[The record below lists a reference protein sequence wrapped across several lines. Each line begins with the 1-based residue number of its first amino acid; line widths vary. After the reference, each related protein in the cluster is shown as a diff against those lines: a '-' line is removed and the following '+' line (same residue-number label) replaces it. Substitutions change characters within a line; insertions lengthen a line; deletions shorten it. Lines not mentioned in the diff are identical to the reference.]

1 MNGKSLYI
9 SAAILAVGG
18 VAAFQWRDELLGR
31 VSNVHTTGSIN
42 PGGLGNRVSFDP
54 SPVRTDPVPSTA
66 GTRVA
71 QTETLRA
78 EPPVTVPA
86 IDGSQEPTLA
96 RMQRAAPASSQVV
109 PPDAGQAPPVVDES
123 ALRYFATQGDT
134 ARLQAEIARLKA
146 LYPDWTPPADP
157 LAAPELRDPQLDAMW
172 QLYANGRYAEVRKAI
187 ADRQST
193 DANWQPPSNLLDMVN
208 LAEAR
213 QRLVNSSDL
222 KQYNAVIETASTNPG
237 LLTCSEVDVLWR
249 LADAFARTAKPERAR
264 DAYTYILTN
273 CRGAGERLATV
284 QKASTVLPI
293 AMTDDLLSK
302 ERPGADGQLEFEP
315 IRDDLARQLVA
326 NAGEDK
332 NVTVP
337 PTYLMRLERLAESN
351 KLASDAL
358 LLGWY
363 NLRRD
368 KMEDAEKWF
377 RQARAADDSA
387 PASQGLALALIA
399 RDAPQ
404 EAEAVMYKWRALS
417 DDSRKTYLASAAN
430 LLALDPPVALEP
442 EVLKR
447 IAEEAVSQ
455 KDAATAQ
462 EFGWYSRAFQQP
474 QLALQ
479 WFSAALGWKSDDEAS
494 AYGLALTYQDLN
506 NVAEVRRLQ
515 QQWGAQSQRIVN
527 IGRQEPQSAERVLA
541 RQPEASAGSAQAVA
555 VRPTDVAYT
564 QYANTV
570 TPRQARTAGQ
580 SQPSRKTSRCAPSF
594 NPDSLPPQQALQEGW
609 CLMEVNRPAEALKA
623 FGSALKGGQESVR
636 SDAAYGQSL
645 AYLRMGLTDN
655 AAISATKAGMDRT
668 KATELQIA
676 ILTDR
681 ALAAYQN
688 KQYEKALILLDQ
700 RARFATERSDL
711 MVIRGYAYLNLKRY
725 GEAIQVFEG
734 PASTGQRDAVRGLA
748 AARDARPSKGPS
760 GG

>member
-1 MNGKSLYI
+1 MNGKTLYI
-9 SAAILAVGG
+9 SAALLVVGG

-31 VSNVHTTGSIN
+31 VSSVHTTGSIN
-42 PGGLGNRVSFDP
+42 PGALGSRVSFDQNP
-54 SPVRTDPVPSTA
+54 IRTNPVRSPAAS
-66 GTRVA
+66 RVTQSEA
-71 QTETLRA
+71 PAA
-78 EPPVTVPA
+78 EPPVTVPVV
-86 IDGSQEPTLA
+86 DGAQEPTLA
-96 RMQRAAPASSQVV
+96 RVQRAAPVS
-109 PPDAGQAPPVVDES
+109 PDTATPNPPVVDES
-123 ALRYFATQGDT
+123 ALRYFAAQGDT
-134 ARLQAEIARLKA
+134 ARLQAEIARLRA
-146 LYPDWTPPADP
+146 LYPGWTPPADP
-157 LAAPELRDPQLDAMW
+157 LAVPELRDPQMDAMW

-187 ADRQST
+187 ADRQAT
-193 DANWQPPSNLLDMVN
+193 DASWQPPSNLLEMVN

-222 KQYNAVIETASTNPG
+222 KQYNAVVETASNNPG
-237 LLTCSEVDVLWR
+237 LLTCGEVDVLWR
-249 LADAFARTAKPERAR
+249 LAEAFVRTDKPERAR
-264 DAYTYILTN
+264 DAYTYVLSN
-273 CRGAGERLATV
+273 CDGPGERLATV
-284 QKASTVLPI
+284 QKASALLPI
-293 AMTDDLLSK
+293 AMMEDLLSK
-302 ERPGADGQLEFEP
+302 EKPGTDGQLEFEP

-332 NVTVP
+332 NAIVP
-337 PTYLMRLERLAESN
+337 TTYLLRLERLAESN

-377 RQARAADDSA
+377 RQAKTADDSA
-387 PASQGLALALIA
+387 AASQGLALALIA
-399 RDAPQ
+399 RDAPRD
-404 EAEAVMYKWRALS
+404 AEDVMYKWRASS

-462 EFGWYSRAFQQP
+462 EFGWYSRAFEQP
-474 QLALQ
+474 QMALQ
-479 WFSAALGWKSDDEAS
+479 WFSTALAWKADDEAS
-494 AYGLALTYQDLN
+494 AYGLALTYQQLN

-515 QQWGAQSQRIVN
+515 QQWGAQSQRIANV
-527 IGRQEPQSAERVLA
+527 GRSEPQAPSVATARPAENA
-541 RQPEASAGSAQAVA
+541 PQAQAVM
-555 VRPTDVAYT
+555 VRRDDVAYT

-570 TPRQARTAGQ
+570 SPRQGRISSQ
-580 SQPSRKTSRCAPSF
+580 SQPSRKTSRCVTSF
-594 NPDSLPPQQALQEGW
+594 DPDSLAPQQALQQGW
-609 CLMEVNRPAEALKA
+609 CLMEANRPAEALKA
-623 FGSALKGGQESVR
+623 FGSALKGSQETVR

-700 RARFATERSDL
+700 RARFATERTDL
-711 MVIRGYAYLNLKRY
+711 MVIRGYAYLNMKRY

-734 PASTGQRDAVRGLA
+734 PASTGQRDAVRGLS
-748 AARDARPSKGPS
+748 AARDARPSNGPR

>member
-31 VSNVHTTGSIN
+31 VSSVHTTASIN
-42 PGGLGNRVSFDP
+42 ASGLGSRVSFDP
-54 SPVRTDPVPSTA
+54 NPVRTHAALSPSASRVTQSEAPV
-66 GTRVA
+66 V
-71 QTETLRA
+71 
-78 EPPVTVPA
+78 EPPVTVPV

-96 RMQRAAPASSQVV
+96 RVQRAAPVAPDTTPSS
-109 PPDAGQAPPVVDES
+109 PPVVDES
-123 ALRYFATQGDT
+123 ALRYFAAQGDT

-146 LYPDWTPPADP
+146 LYPSWTPPADP
-157 LAAPELRDPQLDAMW
+157 LAVPELRDPQLDAMW

-187 ADRQST
+187 ADRQ
-193 DANWQPPSNLLDMVN
+193 AVEAGWQPPPNLLEMVD

-222 KQYNAVIETASTNPG
+222 KQYNAVVDTASSNPG
-237 LLTCSEVDVLWR
+237 LLTCGEVDVLWR
-249 LADAFARTAKPERAR
+249 LAEAFARTNRPERAR
-264 DAYTYILTN
+264 DAYTYVLSN
-273 CRGAGERLATV
+273 CDGAGDRLATV
-284 QKASTVLPI
+284 QKASVLLPI
-293 AMTDDLLSK
+293 AMMEDLLSK
-302 ERPGADGQLEFEP
+302 EKPGADGQLEFEP

-326 NAGEDK
+326 QAGEDK
-332 NVTVP
+332 EATVP
-337 PTYLMRLERLAESN
+337 STYLMRLERLAESN

-363 NLRRD
+363 NLRRNN
-368 KMEDAEKWF
+368 MENAEKWF
-377 RQARAADDSA
+377 RQAKMADDSA
-387 PASQGLALALIA
+387 SASQGLALALIA
-399 RDAPQ
+399 RNAPR
-404 EAEAVMYKWRALS
+404 EAEDVMYKWRASS
-417 DDSRKTYLASAAN
+417 DDSRKTYLAATAN

-447 IAEEAVSQ
+447 IAEEAVAQ
-455 KDAATAQ
+455 KDATTAQ
-462 EFGWYSRAFQQP
+462 EFGWYSRAFEQP

-479 WFSAALGWKSDDEAS
+479 WFSTALGWKADDEAS
-494 AYGLALTYQDLN
+494 AYGLALTYQGLN

-515 QQWGAQSQRIVN
+515 QQWGARSQRILDV
-527 IGRQEPQSAERVLA
+527 GRPEPQNAQSVA
-541 RQPEASAGSAQAVA
+541 RSAGSAPQAETVA
-555 VRPTDVAYT
+555 VRGNDVAYT

-570 TPRQARTAGQ
+570 SPRQSRVESQ
-580 SQPSRKTSRCAPSF
+580 SRPSRKTSRCAPSF
-594 NPDSLPPQQALQEGW
+594 NPDSLPPQQALQQGW
-609 CLMEVNRPAEALKA
+609 CLMEANKPAEALKA
-623 FGSALKGGQESVR
+623 FGSALKGGQEAVR

-655 AAISATKAGMDRT
+655 AAISATKAGMDKR

-700 RARFATERSDL
+700 RARFATERTDL

-725 GEAIQVFEG
+725 GEAVQVFEG

-748 AARDARPSKGPS
+748 TARDARPSNGPR